1 MLEKFRKKIEDY
13 LNNFEDNLTPKLNK
27 SLDKLDD
34 FIDEMKNKDEVI
46 VKNLDSNDITK
57 EILSNATGL
66 SSSEIDKIINKDKS

>member
-27 SLDKLDD
+27 ALDKLDN

>member
-13 LNNFEDNLTPKLNK
+13 LNNFEDNLTPKLNE

-46 VKNLDSNDITK
+46 VKNLNSNDITK

>member
-13 LNNFEDNLTPKLNK
+13 LNNFEDNLTPKLNE

>member
-13 LNNFEDNLTPKLNK
+13 LNNFEDNLTPKLNEA
-27 SLDKLDD
+27 LDKLDD

-66 SSSEIDKIINKDKS
+66 SSSEIIKINRN